1 MTSKSKDQISEPRL
15 VVYSEIEFDETGFQ
29 LPGREATKIRW
40 DQIVRVAM
48 CYEIHPVAVADWD
61 YWAFQTDDPDLII
74 WVRTNVAEQSKRFS
88 REVERRFCKID
99 VPPMKDWID
108 SDQNIR
114 TYVIWPKPE
123 IGKSLY
129 LTKKKH
135 KWSLKGHLVH
145 RIT

>member
-1 MTSKSKDQISEPRL
+1 MTSKSKDQISEPRI
-15 VVYSEIEFDETGFQ
+15 VVYSDTEFDETGFQ

-40 DQIVRVAM
+40 DRIFRVAM

-61 YWAFQTDDPDLII
+61 YWAFQTGDPNLII
-74 WVRTNVAEQSKRFS
+74 WVRTNDAEQSKQFS
-88 REVERRFCKID
+88 KEVERRFGKID

-114 TYVIWPKPE
+114 TYVIWPKAD
-123 IGKSLY
+123 IGESLY

-145 RIT
+145 RNI